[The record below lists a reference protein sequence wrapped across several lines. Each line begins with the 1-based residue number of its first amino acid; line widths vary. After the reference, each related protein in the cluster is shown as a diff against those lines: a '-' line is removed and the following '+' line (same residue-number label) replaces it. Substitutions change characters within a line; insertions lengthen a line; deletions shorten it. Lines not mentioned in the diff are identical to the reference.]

1 MLNDRKIKLGLSMRY
16 FGYHVAA
23 WRHPDARADGAVHF
37 DYFLKSAIKAEAA
50 KLDMIFF
57 ADGLGIRAS
66 DEPAGSLCRDMRN
79 VELEPLTLL
88 AALGVCT
95 RHIGLVA
102 TASTTYDEPLHV
114 ARKFTSID
122 HISGGREGWNVV
134 TSWSGRKP
142 GIFSTPAEVVDDL
155 QHWFESGA
163 ADRFNICPATL
174 PQGIDDLAELVIPE
188 MRRRGL
194 FRTEYEGT
202 ALWQN
207 LGLNRVVFGA

>member
-66 DEPAGSLCRDMRN
+66 AEPAGSLCRDMRN

-114 ARKFTSID
+114 ARKFASID
-122 HISGGREGWNVV
+122 HISGGRAGWNVV

-142 GIFSTPAEVVDDL
+142 GISARLLRWWTICSTGSKAE
-155 QHWFESGA
+155 
-163 ADRFNICPATL
+163 P
-174 PQGIDDLAELVIPE
+174 P
-188 MRRRGL
+188 
-194 FRTEYEGT
+194 T
-202 ALWQN
+202 ALIFVRQRCRRELTILPSW
-207 LGLNRVVFGA
+207 